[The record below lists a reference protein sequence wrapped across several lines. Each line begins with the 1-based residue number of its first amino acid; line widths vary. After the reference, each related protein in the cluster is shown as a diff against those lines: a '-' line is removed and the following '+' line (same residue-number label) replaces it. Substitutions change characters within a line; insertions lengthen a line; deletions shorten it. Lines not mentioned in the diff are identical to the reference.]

1 MGRRMQGRVEGWG
14 YGVLDSGCRIY
25 NGFRIEE
32 VCLVDATRGGQS
44 SVAERKLSSFTK
56 LHGRVVTK
64 ITTLVYHTSTGTALL
79 QRKLLHN
86 Y

>member
-1 MGRRMQGRVEGWG
+1 MGRGMQGRVEGWG

-32 VCLVDATRGGQS
+32 VCLVDATRGGLP
-44 SVAERKLSSFTK
+44 SVVESKLSLLTK
-56 LHGRVVTK
+56 LHEQVATV
-64 ITTLVYHTSTGTALL
+64 ITTHLDCTCNGTALL
-79 QRKLLHN
+79 HQKLLHH